1 MNPYPWSLF
10 LTTPNGLIPA
20 PIPLKELK
28 LLCPPPGKPYYYC
41 VFHNLIS
48 FFILSFLSSFLIKY
62 KTFFGH
68 ALALLTLSPQKILY
82 LIKRCY
88 CFVLSVLCFLKHASA
103 PSKLTNIFS
112 YLFYLIG
119 FSLTQVVLCL
129 RLDTIPV
136 MM

>member
-1 MNPYPWSLF
+1 MLKVINTSAKVKPNLIVLLPAAL
-10 LTTPNGLIPA
+10 NGLVPA
-20 PIPLKELK
+20 PIPDKELK
-28 LLCPPPGKPYYYC
+28 LLCPPPGKSCYYC

-103 PSKLTNIFS
+103 PFKLS
-112 YLFYLIG
+112 
-119 FSLTQVVLCL
+119 V
-129 RLDTIPV
+129 RK
-136 MM
+136 